1 MKMDYLKVDDV
12 TIGIKVVCENKIE
25 RKVMNENRGYFENLF
40 DELIEDA
47 KRKRNNRTP
56 AK

>member
-1 MKMDYLKVDDV
+1 MKMDYLKVEGMTV
-12 TIGIKVVCENKIE
+12 GIKVEYEDKIE
-25 RKVMNENRGYFENLF
+25 REVINENRDYLENLF

-47 KRKRNNRTP
+47 KKRDNRTP

>member
-12 TIGIKVVCENKIE
+12 TIGIKVVCENMIE
-25 RKVMNENRGYFENLF
+25 RTVMNENRGYFENLF

-47 KRKRNNRTP
+47 KKRDKTTP

>member
-1 MKMDYLKVDDV
+1 MKMDYLKVEGK

-25 RKVMNENRGYFENLF
+25 RTVMNENRGYFENLF

-47 KRKRNNRTP
+47 KKRNNMTP